1 MPFLSSFSLRNF
13 IYLYFGKAGN
23 WRYACMEE
31 GELVN
36 NDGMNRCGIRG
47 VFSHTTKAGS
57 LRRFSG
63 G

>member
-13 IYLYFGKAGN
+13 IYLYLGKAGN

-47 VFSHTTKAGS
+47 SFHTQQRQVA
-57 LRRFSG
+57 
-63 G
+63 